1 MWCHRVGRRDFPTAP
16 FVVTGI
22 VLAVVIAFLIPIGV
36 GAEPLL
42 VQSDTKVIPVLTVA
56 ERYDSNVF
64 FIQGRN
70 LEDYVTTITPQ
81 LRIDH
86 SGRLVSGSLIGT
98 LTGEAYVKNPGFNY
112 VAPSGA
118 LNLDLDNLV
127 GALDRRAK
135 LKVTDSFMYTPRP
148 LAFLGPA
155 PTEGPDTFIR
165 GIQASR
171 ANSRTNMA
179 MATAAYELTP
189 VVTMQGSYTH
199 SIMRFGTI
207 LVQRNASAFFDTT
220 YQSYSFGPQFRV
232 TPLDV
237 LSVNYQGSH
246 SEFGQAGVFH
256 SSFKTQG
263 GTVGWNHMFTPTWT
277 ASGSVGLTQ
286 IGTGTSAI
294 TTYLADASLE
304 WKHEHGMA
312 MIRYSR
318 SVFPS
323 FFLVAVPLLSQVISV
338 SGTYNVSGNLSL
350 TGSANYAINESTTG
364 QVPLKFESYS
374 TSASLNYAIT
384 RSVSAIAS
392 LTHSKFNQSFAGSD
406 STFNRNVVSLSLR
419 GEWN

>member
-1 MWCHRVGRRDFPTAP
+1 MSIIKA
-16 FVVTGI
+16 
-22 VLAVVIAFLIPIGV
+22 LI
-36 GAEPLL
+36 
-42 VQSDTKVIPVLTVA
+42 
-56 ERYDSNVF
+56 
-64 FIQGRN
+64 
-70 LEDYVTTITPQ
+70 
-81 LRIDH
+81 
-86 SGRLVSGSLIGT
+86 
-98 LTGEAYVKNPGFNY
+98 
-112 VAPSGA
+112 
-118 LNLDLDNLV
+118 
-127 GALDRRAK
+127 
-135 LKVTDSFMYTPRP
+135 
-148 LAFLGPA
+148 GPA

-304 WKHEHGMA
+304 WKHEHGGA
-312 MIRYSR
+312 TLRYNR

-323 FFLVAVPLLSQVISV
+323 FFIAAVPLLSQVV
-338 SGTYNVSGNLSL
+338 TLSGTYSVSSALSL
-350 TGSANYAINESTTG
+350 TGNANYATNESTSA
-364 QVPLKFESYS
+364 QVPLKFNSYS
-374 TSASLNYAIT
+374 TSISLNYIIS
-384 RSVSAIAS
+384 RSISVIAS
-392 LTHSKFNQSFAGSD
+392 YTNSQFRQSFAGSD
-406 STFNRNVVSLSLR
+406 FTFNRNVASVSLR